1 MQTAS
6 LSIGAQI
13 NASCTLDVVTQVS
26 FGTVDLTAPAP
37 TDAIGTFTLDCS
49 SGAPVYITLGQGT
62 NPAAGSS
69 DAAPMRQMSAGATDR
84 LAYQLYRNA
93 AYTQLWGNTQPTAAV
108 LLGSGA
114 AQSVAIYGRVAP
126 GQAVVSGAY
135 QDTVLATV
143 TY

>member
-1 MQTAS
+1 
-6 LSIGAQI
+6 
-13 NASCTLDVVTQVS
+13 
-26 FGTVDLTAPAP
+26 
-37 TDAIGTFTLDCS
+37 
-49 SGAPVYITLGQGT
+49 
-62 NPAAGSS
+62 
-69 DAAPMRQMSAGATDR
+69 MR
-84 LAYQLYRNA
+84 LYRNA